1 VLVFFSRRYMM
12 DSPTVMMEIVE
23 LEELQPTCHLME
35 MIDLEELAPS
45 CHQ

>member
-1 VLVFFSRRYMM
+1 MES
-12 DSPTVMMEIVE
+12 STVVIEVIE

>member
-1 VLVFFSRRYMM
+1 MENSSV
-12 DSPTVMMEIVE
+12 VMEVIE

-35 MIDLEELAPS
+35 MVDLEELAPS

>member
-1 VLVFFSRRYMM
+1 ME
-12 DSPTVMMEIVE
+12 SPTVMMEVVE

-35 MIDLEELAPS
+35 MIELEELAPS

>member
-1 VLVFFSRRYMM
+1 M
-12 DSPTVMMEIVE
+12 DNSTVVIEVVE
-23 LEELQPTCHLME
+23 LEDLQPTCHLME

>member
-1 VLVFFSRRYMM
+1 M
-12 DSPTVMMEIVE
+12 DNPAVVMEVVE
-23 LEELQPTCHLME
+23 LEDLQPTCHLME

>member
-1 VLVFFSRRYMM
+1 METSAVL
-12 DSPTVMMEIVE
+12 MEVVE
-23 LEELQPTCHLME
+23 LEDLQPTCHLME

>member
-1 VLVFFSRRYMM
+1 MM
-12 DSPTVMMEIVE
+12 DSSTVMMEVVE
-23 LEELQPTCHLME
+23 LEELQPTCHLIE

>member
-1 VLVFFSRRYMM
+1 ME
-12 DSPTVMMEIVE
+12 SPSVVMEVIE

>member
-1 VLVFFSRRYMM
+1 
-12 DSPTVMMEIVE
+12 MMEVVE

>member
-1 VLVFFSRRYMM
+1 MES
-12 DSPTVMMEIVE
+12 STVVMEVIE

-35 MIDLEELAPS
+35 MVDLEELAPS

>member
-1 VLVFFSRRYMM
+1 ME
-12 DSPTVMMEIVE
+12 SPSVVMEVIE

-35 MIDLEELAPS
+35 MVDLEELAPS

>member
-1 VLVFFSRRYMM
+1 ME
-12 DSPTVMMEIVE
+12 SPTVMMEVIE

-35 MIDLEELAPS
+35 MIELEELAPS

>member
-1 VLVFFSRRYMM
+1 MES
-12 DSPTVMMEIVE
+12 STVMMELIE
-23 LEELQPTCHLME
+23 LEELQPTCHLIE

>member
-1 VLVFFSRRYMM
+1 ME
-12 DSPTVMMEIVE
+12 SPTVMMEVVE

-35 MIDLEELAPS
+35 TIDVEEFVPS

>member
-1 VLVFFSRRYMM
+1 M
-12 DSPTVMMEIVE
+12 DSSTVMMEVVE
-23 LEELQPTCHLME
+23 LEELQPTCHLIE

>member
-1 VLVFFSRRYMM
+1 ME
-12 DSPTVMMEIVE
+12 SPTVMIEVVE

-35 MIDLEELAPS
+35 IVDLEEIVPS

>member
-1 VLVFFSRRYMM
+1 ME
-12 DSPTVMMEIVE
+12 SPTVMMEVIE

-35 MIDLEELAPS
+35 MIDVEELAPS

>member
-1 VLVFFSRRYMM
+1 MM
-12 DSPTVMMEIVE
+12 DCSTVMMEVVE
-23 LEELQPTCHLME
+23 LEELQPTCHLIE

>member
-1 VLVFFSRRYMM
+1 MENS
-12 DSPTVMMEIVE
+12 TVVIEVVE
-23 LEELQPTCHLME
+23 LEDLQPTCHLME

>member
-1 VLVFFSRRYMM
+1 MET
-12 DSPTVMMEIVE
+12 PTVMMEVVE

-35 MIDLEELAPS
+35 MIEVEEFVPS

>member
-1 VLVFFSRRYMM
+1 MEG
-12 DSPTVMMEIVE
+12 PTVMMEVVE

>member
-1 VLVFFSRRYMM
+1 MM
-12 DSPTVMMEIVE
+12 DSSTVMMEVVE
-23 LEELQPTCHLME
+23 LEELQPTCHRIE

>member
-1 VLVFFSRRYMM
+1 ME
-12 DSPTVMMEIVE
+12 SPTVMMEVVE

-35 MIDLEELAPS
+35 ILDLEELVPS

>member
-1 VLVFFSRRYMM
+1 ME
-12 DSPTVMMEIVE
+12 SPTVMMEVVE

-35 MIDLEELAPS
+35 MIDLEEFVPS